1 MQAVFAYFSG
11 ASYRRVAEIFGGK
24 FGKDAVRYWW
34 NRVSQLFDYVG
45 GPHAVVVADETNIQ
59 IGIKSRGMPHKLW
72 VALDAK
78 TLKIVSLRF
87 SRHAYMIDC
96 RDFLFDIKHRS
107 RPEQPILIHDKGP
120 WYAIE
125 AQNVGLQNHEVQGGV
140 RSLIEMWNRHLK
152 HRMSGFWRTFS
163 HNTRPEQAARWLKSY
178 AAVWNLTRGW

>member
-11 ASYRRVAEIFGGK
+11 ASYRRVAEIFGGE

-59 IGIKSRGMPHKLW
+59 MGVKSRGMPHKLW
-72 VALDAK
+72 AALDAK
-78 TLKIVSLRF
+78 TLKIVSLHF
-87 SRHAYMIDC
+87 SRHAYMLDC

-107 RPEQPILIHDKGP
+107 RPERPILIHDKGP

-125 AQNVGLQNHEVQGGV
+125 ARNVGLENHEVRGGV

-152 HRMSGFWRTFS
+152 HRMNGFWRTFP

-178 AAVWNLTRGW
+178 TAIWNLTRGW